1 MAYMTS
7 GALGAVAA
15 VVAMSAVHFEVAA
28 GSDKFGPV
36 QRGDAGMIVPMET
49 GETAAAPTAQRLA
62 VDVNRVM
69 KADRIASAASP
80 GGLTL
85 SFKVP
90 SIPETSVLM
99 RVPPGETADAL
110 RNAPASTTGKAS
122 SKGPSDRSTSSGQ
135 RPVACEPVVSVLTA
149 VARQLEAGRCVT

>member
-15 VVAMSAVHFEVAA
+15 VVAMGAVHFEVAA
-28 GSDKFGPV
+28 GEDRFSPV
-36 QRGDAGMIVPMET
+36 QRGDASLIVPLET
-49 GETAAAPTAQRLA
+49 GETAAAPTAQRLMIN
-62 VDVNRVM
+62 VNRAM
-69 KADRIASAASP
+69 KADRVASAHAP

-90 SIPETSVLM
+90 SMPETSVLM
-99 RVPPGETADAL
+99 RVPAGETADAL

-122 SKGPSDRSTSSGQ
+122 SKGSSERSSSSGP
-135 RPVACEPVVSVLTA
+135 RPVACEPVVSILTA